1 MEITPTKRQLYPDI
15 ACGFLIIHMIFGH
28 ITQHAGLWNGQSSLY
43 LFWCSLIFFMM
54 PWFFFKAGMYFRLK
68 DALVEIKASA
78 QRLLVPFAIFSL
90 CGACLE
96 YAAKMSNEGFTTV
109 GFIREN
115 LHNLLMGGALES
127 NPPLWF
133 LFSLFFV
140 RIVFNI
146 LFRKLPDYVIAIIGL
161 VAACAFMYAP
171 LNLPIY
177 LGNIS
182 AGLFF
187 FAVGHYSKD
196 LQFKRPV
203 LITAIVTFI
212 AIYAVSTPQVDMRLH
227 QVSSGLYLLWFP
239 ASLAGIVILNR
250 IAKIRLLEKTRLQ
263 VIGKDSMTYYVL
275 HWLVIVCASI
285 VIKRVIPDASC
296 EMKIALFTISCAVFL
311 PLAVF
316 VHKRLKSSLSR
327 FCAPK

>member
-28 ITQHAGLWNGQSSLY
+28 ITQHAGLWHGQSSLY
-43 LFWCSLIFFMM
+43 FSWCSLIFFMM

-68 DALVEIKASA
+68 DTLVEIKASA
-78 QRLLVPFAIFSL
+78 QRLLIPFAVFSL

-109 GFIREN
+109 GFIQDN
-115 LHNLLMGGALES
+115 LRHLLMGGALES

-140 RIVFNI
+140 RIIFNI
-146 LFRKLPDYVIAIIGL
+146 LFKKLPDYVIAIIGL
-161 VAACAFMYAP
+161 IVACAFLYAP
-171 LNLPIY
+171 LNLPHY
-177 LGNIS
+177 FGNIS

-187 FAVGHYSKD
+187 FAAGHFSKD

-203 LITAIVTFI
+203 LIAAIVAFI
-212 AIYAVSTPQVDMRLH
+212 AIYAVDYPQVDMHLH
-227 QVSSGLYLLWFP
+227 QVFGGTYLLWLL
-239 ASLAGIVILNR
+239 ASLAGIVILNH

-285 VIKRVIPDASC
+285 VVKRVLPEASC
-296 EMKIALFTISCAVFL
+296 ELKIALYTIACAVFI
-311 PLAVF
+311 PLASVF
-316 VHKRLKSSLSR
+316 YKRVSKRFHKQ
-327 FCAPK
+327 